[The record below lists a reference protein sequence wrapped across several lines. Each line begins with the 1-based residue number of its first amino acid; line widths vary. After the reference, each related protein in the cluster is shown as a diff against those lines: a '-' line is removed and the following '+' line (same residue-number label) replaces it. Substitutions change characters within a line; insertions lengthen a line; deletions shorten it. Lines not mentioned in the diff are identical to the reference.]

1 MLMRRRLVLAA
12 AFATILVP
20 ARFAAAQA
28 AAPPV
33 AEPILRIGDTVPAFH
48 AAGFDGAIKSIDYP
62 KGTNTLVVFFLS
74 GCPTCHKM
82 LPLWNEAYARRPKNM
97 TMVGVVLDQPPPG
110 FFEAAQI
117 AFPVFRSPGKEV
129 LDAFKL
135 KRVPYTV
142 RVAPGGRVEGADLG
156 LLDGI
161 RMGELFRP

>member
-1 MLMRRRLVLAA
+1 MLIRRAVLAA
-12 AFATILVP
+12 AFTAILLHP
-20 ARFAAAQA
+20 YAAAQA

-33 AEPILRIGDTVPAFH
+33 AEPGLRVGDTAPAFH

-62 KGTNTLVVFFLS
+62 KGTTTLVVFFLS
-74 GCPTCHKM
+74 GCPVCHKM

>member
-1 MLMRRRLVLAA
+1 MLIRRLVLAA
-12 AFATILVP
+12 AFAATLLHP
-20 ARFAAAQA
+20 PYAAAQA

-33 AEPILRIGDTVPAFH
+33 AEPGLRVGDTVPAFH

-62 KGTNTLVVFFLS
+62 KGTTTLVVFFLS
-74 GCPTCHKM
+74 GCPVCHKM